1 MTIDTRYTVN
11 TPEGVSL
18 ELSPA
23 GPSIRFWAWFL
34 DILIRTAINALIFG
48 VLGGFLG
55 KTGLGISLILA
66 FLLEWFYPVFFE
78 IRRKGQTPGKNA
90 MNIYVAHEDGTPI
103 SLPASII
110 RNLIRFVD
118 FLPFAY
124 GFGLMSMLLNQRF
137 KRLGDLVAGT
147 VVLHKNSTRKE
158 SHSDQENIAAIRPP
172 LAFSLKEQ
180 QNIINFSQRR
190 KNLSEA
196 RADELALLA
205 GEWMENG
212 QDKATSSAEYLSGI
226 AAWLEGK
233 TSGKPSGDQL

>member
-23 GPSIRFWAWFL
+23 GPATRFWAWFL
-34 DILIRTAINALIFG
+34 DVLIRTGVNIVIFS

-55 KTGLGISLILA
+55 KTGVGIALILA

-78 IRRKGQTPGKNA
+78 VKRKGQTPGKRA
-90 MNIYVAHEDGTPI
+90 MEIYVAHEDGTPI
-103 SLPASII
+103 SLASSII

-118 FLPFAY
+118 FLPFLY
-124 GFGLMSMLLNQRF
+124 GFGLISILLNKRF

-147 VVLHKNSTRKE
+147 VVLYKTSKPVGKSE
-158 SHSDQENIAAIRPP
+158 EPEAIEAIRPP

-180 QNIINFSQRR
+180 QSIINFSQRR
-190 KNLSEA
+190 KRLSND

-205 GEWMENG
+205 GDWMKNG
-212 QDKATSSAEYLSGI
+212 QDKAKSPADYLSSI

-233 TSGKPSGDQL
+233 TSGRKS

>member
-23 GPSIRFWAWFL
+23 GPATRFWAWFL
-34 DILIRTAINALIFG
+34 DILIRTGINIVIFS

-78 IRRKGQTPGKNA
+78 VRSKGQTPGKRA
-90 MNIYVAHEDGTPI
+90 MDIYVAHEDGTPI
-103 SLPASII
+103 SLAASVI

-118 FLPFAY
+118 FLPFLY
-124 GFGLMSMLLNQRF
+124 GFGLISMLLNQRF

-147 VVLHKNSTRKE
+147 VVLYKNGKAKE
-158 SHSDQENIAAIRPP
+158 KNAEQEGIDAIRPP
-172 LAFSLKEQ
+172 LVFSLKEQ

-190 KNLSEA
+190 KNLSAA

-205 GEWMENG
+205 GDWVENG
-212 QDKATSSAEYLSGI
+212 QDKAKSPADYLSSI

-233 TSGKPSGDQL
+233 TSGKQP